1 LAPYAVLPPWR
12 LTSELQFAVDPA
24 PVTAERAGA
33 SKMESQGSVTRL
45 IEQLRSEDAS
55 LRDDA
60 ALRLWERYVP
70 ALLHLARHHLDKKLL
85 RREDEDDVL
94 QSMYASFCIRQQR
107 GKFDLPGRD
116 DLWKLLVTV
125 TLRKARNA
133 ARRHRQ
139 QTRDYRRERADGD
152 GDSNRRAMAHDLL
165 DVTEPTPDD
174 AAAFNDELE
183 RRLRALGDP
192 VLRRIAL
199 YKLEGYTN
207 KEIAHELD
215 NCTERT
221 IERKLA
227 RIRTKWAQCDQT
239 TE

>member
-1 LAPYAVLPPWR
+1 M
-12 LTSELQFAVDPA
+12 D
-24 PVTAERAGA
+24 
-33 SKMESQGSVTRL
+33 SQGSVTRL
-45 IEQLRSEDAS
+45 IEQLRSENAI

-60 ALRLWERYVP
+60 ARRLWERYVP
-70 ALLHLARHHLDKKLL
+70 ALLHLARRHLDKKLL
-85 RREDEDDVL
+85 HREDEDDVV

-107 GKFDLPGRD
+107 GNFELAGRD

-139 QTRDYRRERADGD
+139 QTRDYRRERGD
-152 GDSNRRAMAHDLL
+152 GDSTRNGLPLELFDSSQ
-165 DVTEPTPDD
+165 PTPGD
-174 AAAFNDELE
+174 AAAFNEELE

-207 KEIAHELD
+207 IEIAREMD

-227 RIRTKWAQCDQT
+227 RIRTKWAECDGT
-239 TE
+239 IE

>member
-1 LAPYAVLPPWR
+1 M
-12 LTSELQFAVDPA
+12 D
-24 PVTAERAGA
+24 
-33 SKMESQGSVTRL
+33 SQGSVTRL
-45 IEQLRSEDAS
+45 IEQLRSGNAV

-60 ALRLWERYVP
+60 ARRLWERYVP
-70 ALLHLARHHLDKKLL
+70 ALLHLARRHLDKKLL
-85 RREDEDDVL
+85 HREDEDDVL

-107 GKFDLPGRD
+107 GNFELAGRD
-116 DLWKLLVTV
+116 DLWRLLVTV

-139 QTRDYRRERADGD
+139 QTRDYRRERGD
-152 GDSNRRAMAHDLL
+152 GDSTRNGLPLELFDSS
-165 DVTEPTPDD
+165 EPTPGD
-174 AAAFNDELE
+174 AAAFNEELE

-207 KEIAHELD
+207 IEIGREMD

-227 RIRTKWAQCDQT
+227 RIRTKWAECDET
-239 TE
+239 SE